1 MSTHHPDTQP
11 IITSMAS
18 STPPMGE
25 YTLPGEYKSTFRI
38 FLTPTTNTGVMKYL
52 QREWQRNEKDRIQWE
67 LERAEMKVS
76 CGEKEGLL
84 ADTSGGMERE
94 SLS

>member
-1 MSTHHPDTQP
+1 
-11 IITSMAS
+11 
-18 STPPMGE
+18 
-25 YTLPGEYKSTFRI
+25 
-38 FLTPTTNTGVMKYL
+38 MKYL